1 MKKIRRRFFHVA
13 WALLFTFF
21 VGSVS
26 SGRYNPAFGAENELV
41 EAAKKESGKLL
52 ASIAMR
58 LSTAKKLADS
68 FRVKYPF
75 IKEVNQYRADAER
88 RLERTLSEFR
98 AGRHSFDVFQGSP
111 PHLAALKAEGVLAAY
126 ESPQAADI
134 DPRFKDEAGHWFD
147 VYWYP
152 VIIAYNT
159 NLVSGAD
166 VPKSWEDLLQP
177 KWKGKM
183 TMPRDQIGW
192 FKVMLKAMGDEKGQ
206 AFMKA
211 LSKQN
216 IRISKGVSDGV
227 ALLAAGE
234 FHMAITRAQHIE
246 IFKHGKGAPVDWVK
260 DLNPMAVH
268 GSPIAIMKHS
278 PNPNSARLFID
289 FLLSREAAVIVAKS
303 RRLPARL
310 DVEGLSPG
318 FKEMNRKNLVRT
330 PDEDIFKNF
339 QIYRTEFRELFGG
352 PK

>member
-1 MKKIRRRFFHVA
+1 MLRMVKRFHVG
-13 WALLFTFF
+13 WLLFLVFLM
-21 VGSVS
+21 GSFGS
-26 SGRYNPAFGAENELV
+26 ADRGSAFADSNQV

-58 LSTAKKLADS
+58 LSTAKQLADA
-68 FRVKYPF
+68 FRAKYPF
-75 IKEVNQYRADAER
+75 IKEVSQYRADAER
-88 RLERTLSEFR
+88 RLERTLSEYR
-98 AGRHSFDVFQGSP
+98 AGRHAFDVFQGSP
-111 PHLAALKAEGVLAAY
+111 IDLAALKKEGALAAY
-126 ESPQAADI
+126 ASPLAEEI
-134 DPRFKDEAGHWFD
+134 DPAFKDEAGYWYD

-166 VPKSWEDLLQP
+166 VPKTWEDLLNP

-192 FKVMLKAMGDEKGQ
+192 YRVMLKKMGEEKGK

-234 FHMAITRAQHIE
+234 FSMAITRAQHIE
-246 IFKHGKGAPVDWVK
+246 IFKYTKGAPVDWVK

-268 GSPIAIMKHS
+268 GSPIGVMKHA
-278 PNPNSARLFID
+278 PDPHSARLFVD
-289 FLLSREAAVIVAKS
+289 FLLSKEAAEIVAKS
-303 RRLPARL
+303 HRLPARL

-318 FKEMNRKNLVRT
+318 FKKMNRKYFVRT
-330 PDEDIFKNF
+330 PDEDIFQHF
-339 QIYRTEFRELFGG
+339 QTYRSEFRDLFGG